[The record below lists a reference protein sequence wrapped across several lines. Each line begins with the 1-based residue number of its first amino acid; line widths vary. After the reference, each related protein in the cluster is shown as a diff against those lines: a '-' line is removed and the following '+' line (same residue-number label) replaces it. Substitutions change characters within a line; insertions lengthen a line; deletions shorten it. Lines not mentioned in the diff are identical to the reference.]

1 MMVKHFPVAEEP
13 RDPNKMSPHHHDDFE
28 QCSLTLQGD
37 FMHYIR
43 WPWTVNKAIW
53 RDDAKIRCSAPSITI
68 IPPPAI
74 HTSQALAPAPCHLID
89 IFGRSE
95 EHTSELQSLMRISYA
110 VFCLK
115 KTNNIYPITSSV

>member
-1 MMVKHFPVAEEP
+1 
-13 RDPNKMSPHHHDDFE
+13 
-28 QCSLTLQGD
+28 
-37 FMHYIR
+37 MHYIR

-89 IFGRSE
+89 IFGPPRLDFSLKPGWVLNADDYPRSE
-95 EHTSELQSLMRISYA
+95 EHTSELQALMRISYA
-110 VFCLK
+110 VFGLK
-115 KTNNIYPITSSV
+115 NKNMNSQVIIS

>member
-1 MMVKHFPVAEEP
+1 MRISDWSSDVCSS
-13 RDPNKMSPHHHDDFE
+13 DLMSPHHHDDFE
-28 QCSLTLQGD
+28 QCSLTLRGD

-89 IFGRSE
+89 IFGPPRLDFSLKPGWVS
-95 EHTSELQSLMRISYA
+95 TELGSASCRDRVCQ
-110 VFCLK
+110 
-115 KTNNIYPITSSV
+115 